1 MKTPRTFVRLLCV
14 GFITIL
20 VHSTGVKAQTERP
33 SFTIHKAKTPI
44 VLDGEIN
51 EDAWADAQAMSDLQ
65 QQFPYDTLP
74 ARAKTEFRFT
84 YDDEY
89 IYVSAKAFDNK
100 KGNYVISSLR
110 RDYRGPGLDGVS
122 VVFDP
127 FQDLTNGFF
136 FGLSPAGVQREGL
149 VSNGGMINEDLDLS
163 WDNKWYAEAKIHDGY
178 WTAEFAIP
186 FKTLRFKAGA
196 AAWNVRFYRIDSKE
210 NERACWPW
218 TPRIFEPV
226 NLNYTGEMN
235 WDTPLK
241 NPGSNISFIPYSA
254 ARTSRNFQNEESRKD
269 KLQFGGDAK
278 MAITPSLNLDLTI
291 NPDFSQVEVDRQ
303 VTNLDRFELFFPE
316 RRQFFLENADL
327 FASYGHLRT
336 RPFFSRRLGITRDPN
351 TGQNIQNKI
360 YFGARLSGNINKLW
374 RIGFLNMQTASD
386 SLTQTP
392 SFNNTVATVQ
402 RRVGKNSNLRAIVIN
417 QQLFRNDTLPFR
429 LGGHQYN
436 RIAGLDYNY
445 NFLGNKWTGNLFY
458 HKQFSESNTADQFA
472 HGYSLVYSTRTLN
485 FNWYHQIIGSGYT
498 PALGYV
504 PRNGYKRISPSGSFF
519 FYPDSR
525 VINNHGPIADFSLT
539 WDNNFGYT
547 DHEYTLGYSVVFQN
561 QAILLVNVKDFYT
574 FLFQDFDPTN
584 SPAEDMAVKLP
595 AATDYRYTWVQ
606 ANFLSDPRK
615 PFNFELTGSVGRFYN
630 GTRRSIS
637 GLLNYRIQPYG
648 VFSLDVGYNQ
658 IRLPDPYRS
667 ADIFLAGPRF
677 DLTLTR
683 TVFFTTFFQY
693 NSQYR
698 NVNINSRFQWRFKPV
713 SDLFIVYTDNYYYT
727 FEEVGQYSNFTPKNR
742 ALVLKLTYWLNM

>member
-1 MKTPRTFVRLLCV
+1 MIPPRFFLRWLCFGFSITLV
-14 GFITIL
+14 GCTC
-20 VHSTGVKAQTERP
+20 VVAQSTRP
-33 SFTIHKAKTPI
+33 TFTIYKTETPV
-44 VLDGEIN
+44 VLDGVGDEA
-51 EDAWADAQAMSDLQ
+51 AWTNAKVMSDLQ

-74 ARAKTEFRFT
+74 AKTKTEFRFT
-84 YDDEY
+84 YDDEFL
-89 IYVSAKAFDNK
+89 YVSAKAYDNV
-100 KGNYVISSLR
+100 KGGHVISSLR
-110 RDYRGPGLDGVS
+110 RDFRGAGLDGIS
-122 VVFDP
+122 VVLDP

-149 VSNGGMINEDLDLS
+149 VSNGGMISEDLDLS
-163 WDNKWYAEAKIHDGY
+163 WDNKWYAEARIHDGY

-196 AAWNVRFYRIDSKE
+196 PAWNIRFYRIDSKE

-218 TPRIFEPV
+218 TPRIFEPM
-226 NLNYTGEMN
+226 NLNYTGEMI
-235 WDTPLK
+235 WDAPLK
-241 NPGSNISFIPYSA
+241 NPGSNISIIPYAA
-254 ARTSRNFQNEESRKD
+254 ARTSRNFQNEEPRKD
-269 KLQFGGDAK
+269 QLQFGGDAK
-278 MAITPSLNLDLTI
+278 MAITPSLNLDLTF

-327 FASYGHLRT
+327 FASFGHLRA

-360 YFGARLSGNINKLW
+360 YFGARLSGNLNKFW

-386 SLTQTP
+386 EKTQTP

-402 RRVGKNSNLRAIVIN
+402 RRVGKNSNLRAILIN
-417 QQLFRNDTLPFR
+417 QQLFGNDTLPFK
-429 LGGHQYN
+429 LGGYQYN

-445 NFLGNKWTGNLFY
+445 NFLGNKWTGNVFL
-458 HKQFSESNTADQFA
+458 HKQFSESQAAAQFA
-472 HGYSLVYSTRTLN
+472 HGYSLVYNTRTLN
-485 FNWYHQIIGSGYT
+485 FNWYHQVIGSGYA

-504 PRNGYKRISPSGSFF
+504 PRNGYKRISPSGNYF
-519 FYPDSR
+519 FYPNSR
-525 VINNHGPIADFSLT
+525 ILNNHGPVADMSVL
-539 WDNNFGYT
+539 WDDNFGYT
-547 DHEYTLGYSVVFQN
+547 DHEYTVGYSATFQN
-561 QAILLVNVKDFYT
+561 QATLLVNVKDFYT

-584 SPAEDMAVKLP
+584 SPSEDMAVKLP
-595 AATDYRYTWVQ
+595 TGTDYRYTWVQ

-615 PFNFELTGSVGRFYN
+615 PFNFELTGIAGRYFN
-630 GTRRSIS
+630 GTRKSIS

-667 ADIFLAGPRF
+667 ANIFLAGPRF

-683 TVFFTTFFQY
+683 SVFFTTFFQY

-727 FEEVGQYSNFTPKNR
+727 FEEVGQYTNFTPKNR